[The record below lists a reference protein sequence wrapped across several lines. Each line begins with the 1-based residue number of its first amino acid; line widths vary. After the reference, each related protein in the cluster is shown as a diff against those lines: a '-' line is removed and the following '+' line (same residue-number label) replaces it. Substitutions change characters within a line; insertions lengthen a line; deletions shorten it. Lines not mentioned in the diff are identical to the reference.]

1 MCVRAQT
8 GAWKRGSPTAPEK
21 RGEDGSGGRRGTSAV
36 SVNVLFLNR
45 NETCANVSKLSAP
58 FTPGWQVHGACCLIF
73 CGLHVVPGR
82 TFFVSPGIP
91 VAGTTQPQAEAVPR
105 VLRQRARRRPGEL
118 ARGSRRVK
126 QRRRV
131 RN

>member
-8 GAWKRGSPTAPEK
+8 GAWKRCSPTAPEK

-91 VAGTTQPQAEAVPR
+91 VAGTTG
-105 VLRQRARRRPGEL
+105 LRR
-118 ARGSRRVK
+118 
-126 QRRRV
+126 QRRRRV
-131 RN
+131 CCDREPAGGRGSWPAGPVE